1 MTSLSEQLSAV
12 RKSQWEAQL
21 DAFRTFGTRALDSAE
36 QLIVLNLKTS
46 RASVEQ
52 ATETFRHLL
61 EASNSHDLFA
71 LGSTAQNQWQ
81 QFFAYGRELMGI
93 ATGTRVRTWSTQP
106 APSLPSPLQ
115 IVPAPTANVPTSV
128 PQVLEQAAIATA
140 EATTVHGELAR
151 AAVDTGSALAE
162 AALDAGQQA
171 VGRTAQA
178 AQDTAQATAQAV
190 ERTAQAAQDTAQT
203 TAQAATQ
210 AAAAAP
216 VPAAPTELQA
226 ETAHATPAE
235 SPAAPAPV
243 ISAETLEEVVAV
255 APPAPA
261 PDPVETAIAD
271 DVPPAKETP
280 LAKALN
286 DVAPKP
292 ASAEHP
298 IASTVPLEAGPDVE
312 LPPVAPVDSTPPLR
326 VATQGPRTPRAP
338 RKK

>member
-61 EASNSHDLFA
+61 EASTPRDLFA

-93 ATGTRVRTWSTQP
+93 ATGTHVRTWSTQP
-106 APSLPSPLQ
+106 VPGLPAPLQ
-115 IVPAPTANVPTSV
+115 IVPAPTANVPTSM
-128 PQVLEQAAIATA
+128 PQMLEQAAIATA
-140 EATTVHGELAR
+140 DAATMYGEIAS
-151 AAVDTGSALAE
+151 AAADTGSALAE
-162 AALDAGQQA
+162 ATLDAGRDA
-171 VGRTAQA
+171 I
-178 AQDTAQATAQAV
+178 
-190 ERTAQAAQDTAQT
+190 ERTAQAAQDV
-203 TAQAATQ
+203 Q
-210 AAAAAP
+210 AAARAATSP
-216 VPAAPTELQA
+216 SVPAAPA
-226 ETAHATPAE
+226 ETPA
-235 SPAAPAPV
+235 APV

-271 DVPPAKETP
+271 DVPHAKEKP
-280 LAKALN
+280 LAKALS

-292 ASAEHP
+292 AGAEHP

-312 LPPVAPVDSTPPLR
+312 LPPVVPVESAPPLR
-326 VATQGPRTPRAP
+326 VVTQAPKTPRAP

>member
-52 ATETFRHLL
+52 ATETFKHVL
-61 EASNSHDLFA
+61 EAGNPRDLFA
-71 LGSTAQNQWQ
+71 LGSTAQDQWQ

-93 ATGTRVRTWSTQP
+93 ATGTHVRAWWSTQAMP
-106 APSLPSPLQ
+106 ALPSPLQ

-128 PQVLEQAAIATA
+128 PQAFEQAAIAA
-140 EATTVHGELAR
+140 ADAATMYGEIAS
-151 AAVDTGSALAE
+151 AAADTGSALAE
-162 AALDAGQQA
+162 AALDT
-171 VGRTAQA
+171 GRH
-178 AQDTAQATAQAV
+178 AV
-190 ERTAQAAQDTAQT
+190 ERTAWAAHE
-203 TAQAATQ
+203 TQ
-210 AAAAAP
+210 AAAQAAARSAVQTP
-216 VPAAPTELQA
+216 VADAPTELQA
-226 ETAHATPAE
+226 ETAHAAPAETPAT
-235 SPAAPAPV
+235 PAPV

-255 APPAPA
+255 TPPAPA

-298 IASTVPLEAGPDVE
+298 VAATVPLEAGADVE
-312 LPPVAPVDSTPPLR
+312 LPPVTPVDATPPLR
-326 VATQGPRTPRAP
+326 VVTQAPKAQRAP